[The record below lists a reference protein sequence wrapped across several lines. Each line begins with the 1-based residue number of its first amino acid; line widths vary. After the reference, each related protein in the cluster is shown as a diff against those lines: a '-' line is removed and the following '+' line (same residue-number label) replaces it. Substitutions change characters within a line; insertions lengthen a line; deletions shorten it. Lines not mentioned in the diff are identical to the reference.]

1 MTSLY
6 HERMQQVSPG
16 PTESPAA
23 EQLKVRVPAEGLADL
38 QRRERK
44 KRQTRHALL
53 RTALAL
59 FTEKGYDHTAVREI
73 TDAVDISERTFFRYF
88 ANKEDLVLS
97 FARDITEGLLRELAG
112 RPAEEP
118 PFTALTAA
126 FRAAVTALAAER
138 DAQEGESVYPSIIRL
153 IDSTP
158 ALMAAHM
165 RYVHDCDEEIAKML
179 AKREGVDPAADRR
192 PWCAAAVF
200 DSLLQVASREWREED
215 GGTVE
220 DMLATFD
227 AYADNTAAAL
237 SGHWT

>member
-1 MTSLY
+1 
-6 HERMQQVSPG
+6 MQQVSVASG

-23 EQLKVRVPAEGLADL
+23 EPLNAQAPGDGLADL

-59 FTEKGYDHTAVREI
+59 FTDKGYDRTAVREI

-88 ANKEDLVLS
+88 ASKEDLVLS
-97 FARDITEGLLRELAG
+97 FARDINEGLLRELAD
-112 RPAEEP
+112 RPATEP

-138 DAQEGESVYPSIIRL
+138 DAQTGESVFPSVIRL

-165 RYVHDCDEEIAKML
+165 RYMHDCDAEIARML
-179 AKREGVDPAADRR
+179 AEREGVDPATDRR

-200 DSLLQVASREWREED
+200 DSLLQVASRDWREED
-215 GGTVE
+215 GATVE

-227 AYADNTAAAL
+227 TYARHATEAL

>member
-1 MTSLY
+1 
-6 HERMQQVSPG
+6 MQQVSVAG
-16 PTESPAA
+16 STESPAA
-23 EQLKVRVPAEGLADL
+23 EPLNAQAASDGLADL

-53 RTALAL
+53 RAALAL
-59 FTEKGYDHTAVREI
+59 FMDKGYDHTAVREI

-97 FARDITEGLLRELAG
+97 FARDITSELMRELAA
-112 RPAEEP
+112 RPGAEP
-118 PFTALTAA
+118 PFTALRAA
-126 FRAAVTALAAER
+126 FRAAVTTLAAER
-138 DAQEGESVYPSIIRL
+138 DAEAGESVYPSIIRL

-165 RYVHDCDEEIAKML
+165 RYTHECDEEIAKVL
-179 AKREGVDPAADRR
+179 AEREGIDPATDRR

-200 DSLLQVASREWREED
+200 DSLLHVTCREWQEED
-215 GGTVE
+215 SGTVE

-227 AYADNTAAAL
+227 SYCEHTAGAL